1 MITGKKIVL
10 TGANSGIGLEVLKLL
25 VKGDN
30 KILAVDL
37 RTDVIDSTF
46 DKAKVTS
53 YVCDV
58 STPEN
63 VDGIF
68 AKATEVLGDI
78 DIFYAN
84 AGFPYYEH
92 MDYVNWDR
100 IDKIFKVNTYSPI
113 YTYQKFVEYKAGK
126 PGHFVS
132 TISAMGQL
140 GFPGYALYAATKFA
154 MEGWQQCMRYELPK
168 NIKMTN
174 VYPVAT
180 ATGFFKKGA
189 EGTGAVI
196 KRKPFPVQKASVVA
210 KKAVKGI
217 EKGKKSVHPCFAF
230 GLAKPLF
237 RICPPIKSI
246 YMSNENG
253 KLLEFLAAKDAAAKK

>member
-37 RTDVIDSTF
+37 KTDVIDSTF

-84 AGFPYYEH
+84 AGFPYYEL
-92 MDYVNWDR
+92 MDYVNWER
-100 IDKIFKVNTYSPI
+100 IEKIFKVNTYSPI
-113 YTYQKFVEYKAGK
+113 YTYQKFVEYKKGK

-154 MEGWQQCMRYELPK
+154 MEGWQQCMRYELPS

-180 ATGFFKKGA
+180 ATGFFKKGT
-189 EGTGAVI
+189 EDSGGVI
-196 KRKPFPVQKASVVA
+196 KRKPFPVQKATTVA

-217 EKGKKSVHPCFAF
+217 EKGKKSVHPCFMF
-230 GLAKPLF
+230 TLAKPLF

-246 YMSNENG
+246 YMSMEKG
-253 KLLEFLAAKDAAAKK
+253 KLVEFLESKKAANK